1 MLKLNLE
8 HPSVVTTYDKQSYN
22 RGEFWGILNDFSAAE
37 VNYVT
42 TKEGEVRGNH
52 FHSYVTEIVFLLKG
66 EMVVE
71 AHDTRVDDP
80 EKFVFDLKAG
90 EGIKLSPYFYHT
102 MKYKTNCEQL
112 SILDQA
118 FDPDEPDIHRI

>member
-8 HPSVVTTYDKQSYN
+8 HPSVVTTYDKQSDN

-102 MKYKTNCEQL
+102 MKYKTDCEQL

-118 FDPDEPDIHRI
+118 FDPDKPDIHRI